1 MTKITPPHAAYL
13 APDAFAVK
21 LEHEQCIMIVS
32 GSATLQDMGAN
43 SVYDED
49 FEDD

>member
-13 APDAFAVK
+13 APNAIAVK
-21 LEHEQCIMIVS
+21 LEHEQLICAS
-32 GSATLQDMGAN
+32 GSATLKDMGAN